1 MASQADTF
9 KDFVLDQLERI
20 PNLRCHRMFG
30 SHGLY
35 CGEIFFGIISK
46 SHLYFKTDDKTR
58 LAYIERA
65 SGPFRPNP
73 EQELKVY
80 YEVPLEIL
88 EDRDQ
93 LVQWA
98 NAAVAASKPAR
109 RMKNKSG
116 KKR

>member
-1 MASQADTF
+1 LPAPADTF
-9 KDFVLDQLERI
+9 KDFVLDQLERL
-20 PNLRCHRMFG
+20 PGLRCHRMFG

-46 SHLYFKTDDKTR
+46 SHLYFKTDERTR
-58 LAYIERA
+58 LAYIERE
-65 SGPFRPNP
+65 SRPFRPKP

-93 LVQWA
+93 LVYWA
-98 NAAVAASKPAR
+98 KAAVEVSKSTGR
-109 RMKNKSG
+109 KKSKSR